1 MTDPV
6 VLPDS
11 SVTVDRSTIERH
23 LSIQVG
29 GELAVGMAS
38 QSRMHGKGPGKKE
51 GGGHAGCCCGQ
62 FDRGRNRVTL
72 PASFPCLLP

>member
-51 GGGHAGCCCGQ
+51 GGGMPAVAAANLIGAG
-62 FDRGRNRVTL
+62 TE
-72 PASFPCLLP
+72 